1 MTETAGDAS
10 TASSAVSGN
19 RGVNGTWLIVAA
31 AFQWAMLG
39 PIARVAFAEGVPSLT
54 VAFWRATM
62 AALLFAAHSAFTR
75 APALHRAD
83 RPRALLLGVFG
94 MALLYVAYFNSVQ
107 HGGAA
112 LAAILL
118 YSAPIWVAVGAHT
131 LLRERVSRAEIGAL
145 SLTLIGVVLVA
156 LSSGDASSGSSDAS
170 AGAPS
175 AGVSS
180 MALVWGVLS
189 GLSYAGY
196 FLLGRPL
203 FARNAPSRV
212 LTWVLVVTALV
223 LLPFAEWQYFS
234 LKAWG
239 ALAFLAAVGTFGAY
253 LCNATGLRTVP
264 TARAATIATLEPVLA
279 VGAAYLV
286 WGETLAPLGM
296 LGGGLVVLGVVLSA
310 RGSRTSSAQVR
321 EGYVA
326 E

>member
-1 MTETAGDAS
+1 MTETAGDAK
-10 TASSAVSGN
+10 TVSSAVSGST
-19 RGVNGTWLIVAA
+19 GVNGTWLIVAA

-39 PIARVAFAEGVPSLT
+39 PMARVAFAEGVPSLT
-54 VAFWRATM
+54 VAFWRATL

-75 APALHRAD
+75 APALHRTD
-83 RPRALLLGVFG
+83 RPRAILLGVLG

-131 LLRERVSRAEIGAL
+131 LLGERVSRTEVGAL

-156 LSSGDASSGSSDAS
+156 LSSGDASGESSGSSS
-170 AGAPS
+170 
-175 AGVSS
+175 GVSYL
-180 MALVWGVLS
+180 ALMWGVLS

-203 FARNAPSRV
+203 FARNTPSRV
-212 LTWVLVVTALV
+212 LTWVLIVTALV
-223 LLPFAEWQYFS
+223 LLPFAEWQFFS

-239 ALAFLAAVGTFGAY
+239 ALAFLAAIGTFGAY

-286 WGETLAPLGM
+286 WGETLAPLG
-296 LGGGLVVLGVVLSA
+296 LFGGALVVLGVVLSA
-310 RGSRTSSAQVR
+310 RGSRGGANVR
-321 EGYVA
+321 ERDVR